1 MNIPF
6 DICAN
11 NHKGNENSQLANLA
25 TDKEKDIERIL
36 KFMRS
41 RPDKKT
47 YVKEIIRELGL
58 KHQTASARLSDLKTM
73 GKICAAKERREGCGV
88 VQLVPVQE
96 ALW

>member
-11 NHKGNENSQLANLA
+11 NHKGNEHSQLANLV

-47 YVKEIIRELGL
+47 YVKELIRELGML
-58 KHQTASARLSDLKTM
+58 HQTASARLSDLKKM
-73 GKICAAKERREGCGV
+73 GMARNTNEKVQNCGV
-88 VQLVPVQE
+88 VELVPVQE
-96 ALW
+96 KLW

>member
-11 NHKGNENSQLANLA
+11 YHKGNENSQLANLA

-41 RPDKKT
+41 RPGQKT
-47 YVKEIIRELGL
+47 YVKELIRELGML
-58 KHQTASARLSDLKTM
+58 HQTASARLSDLKKM
-73 GKICAAKERREGCGV
+73 GKARNTNEKVQGCGV
-88 VQLVPVQE
+88 VELVPVQE
-96 ALW
+96 KLW